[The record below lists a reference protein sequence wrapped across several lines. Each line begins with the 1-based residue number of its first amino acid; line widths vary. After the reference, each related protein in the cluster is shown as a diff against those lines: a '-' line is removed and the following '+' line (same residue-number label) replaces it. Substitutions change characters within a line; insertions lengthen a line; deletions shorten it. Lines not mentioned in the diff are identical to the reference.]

1 MAIQINNNFFLND
14 FLFILVVWGC
24 LDIFAL
30 LLVAIRRDFNEVFE
44 DLCNFLFPGKLY
56 LSILGFFIIGII
68 LPFSI
73 PYSIAHFLKK

>member
-1 MAIQINNNFFLND
+1 MLINH
-14 FLFILVVWGC
+14 ILLIVIIWTCV
-24 LDIFAL
+24 DIFAL

-44 DLCNFLFPGKLY
+44 DLCKFVFRRKFY
-56 LSILGFFIIGII
+56 LTFFGFIVTWLI